1 MVTNL
6 NALKKLGKLQDEQKH
21 FNQELA
27 KKAFKIFDTM
37 PEVEKIIRDVD
48 NCERG
53 EYFIDEDN
61 MLAYRVEVPK
71 ELRDL
76 PFINDYLTKDFGW
89 MTGKDHKD
97 LWFTQCC
104 GDFIAINRSH
114 GAREAFVFESS
125 SGKTIIQNNESWM
138 EDEYIAAVIE
148 KHQQEKG
155 EFGDVIEI
163 HPHYGTYLRHFHT
176 LRHLGQTEQ
185 AKEEIQRIID
195 KYENRLRL
203 VEEA

>member
-1 MVTNL
+1 MKTKL
-6 NALKKLGKLQDEQKH
+6 NALQKLGKLQDEQKL

-37 PEVEKIIRDVD
+37 PEVGKIIRDVD

-53 EYFIDEDN
+53 EYFIDEDC
-61 MLAYRVEVPK
+61 MLAYRVEVP
-71 ELRDL
+71 EGLRDL

-89 MTGKDHKD
+89 VTGKDHKD

-104 GDFIAINRSH
+104 GDFIAVNWNH
-114 GAREAFVFESS
+114 GAGVDQYFVYDGSTGKPIIAEREDWMDETYVSA
-125 SGKTIIQNNESWM
+125 IIER
-138 EDEYIAAVIE
+138 
-148 KHQQEKG
+148 HQQTAG
-155 EFGDVIEI
+155 VFNDVIEVNAR
-163 HPHYGTYLRHFHT
+163 YGYYEDHFS
-176 LRHLGQTEQ
+176 LKGISVGIDNQDLDN
-185 AKEEIQRIID
+185 IIS